1 LFLPRRYI
9 PYQRYARDI
18 VPIGAG
24 DRLDRPGPPAAGQEP
39 FRADAEETGHMLSRL
54 PSAIRRLVRD
64 RRGATAI
71 EYTLFVALI
80 SVAAITM
87 LRTVG
92 QRIGNVL
99 DAAANAMN

>member
-1 LFLPRRYI
+1 
-9 PYQRYARDI
+9 
-18 VPIGAG
+18 
-24 DRLDRPGPPAAGQEP
+24 
-39 FRADAEETGHMLSRL
+39 MLSRL
-54 PSAIRRLVRD
+54 PSAIRQLVRD
-64 RRGATAI
+64 RRGTTAI

-87 LRTVG
+87 LPTVG